1 LEEAI
6 ASIKNEKHHL
16 ESDNPNVIFMF
27 IQNSLDILMNFKV
40 GESKTKESMLH
51 IPSNSNNNFGKDST
65 ENTFQDEDNNGY
77 E

>member
-1 LEEAI
+1 
-6 ASIKNEKHHL
+6 
-16 ESDNPNVIFMF
+16 
-27 IQNSLDILMNFKV
+27 MNFKV